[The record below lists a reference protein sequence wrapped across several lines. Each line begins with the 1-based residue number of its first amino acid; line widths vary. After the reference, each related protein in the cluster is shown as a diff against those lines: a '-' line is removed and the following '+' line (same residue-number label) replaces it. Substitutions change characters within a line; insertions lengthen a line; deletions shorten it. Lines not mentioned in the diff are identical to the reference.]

1 MYRSE
6 LWLGMFCVHCDANL
20 DANQPETLGLQRA
33 RQETLSRSNPV
44 NQVRLEAV

>member
-1 MYRSE
+1 
-6 LWLGMFCVHCDANL
+6 MFCVHCDANL